1 MEVLQSAH
9 AATGFN
15 LSLWLQSQRPLA
27 LQEQCQQEFP
37 KLTY

>member
-9 AATGFN
+9 TATGFN
-15 LSLWLQSQRPLA
+15 LSVWLQSRHPLA

-37 KLTY
+37 KLTD